1 MAISEKVR
9 LLGAGLYKSGIPD
22 ELTLTAI
29 PTVSE
34 LDMVSA
40 EDFEAVMLDKIFPS
54 CVAEKINFRE
64 LLEIDY
70 YWLCRCLR
78 LLNYGPYHTTTRIF
92 CRQCGGTSGGS
103 GYQVNLET
111 IPCKSLPEGF
121 TNEIEIPRDSF
132 IDFDGPAKLQL
143 LTIQQQMNAYKD
155 KAFQTADGRSNR
167 EFARICYMTR
177 EIGNRKNLT
186 PVEVKAYIEK
196 YLTPAD
202 YTCLKKIV
210 TDLTDY
216 GLRAG
221 GSTVCPK
228 CGNKDATFIALVD
241 DRFFRPSVDNLR
253 KWRDSRSKRGD
264 KDVPAAATA
273 DV

>member
-9 LLGAGLYKSGIPD
+9 LLGAGLYTTGIPD

-34 LDMVSA
+34 LDMVST
-40 EDFEAVMLDKIFPS
+40 EDFDATMLDKIFPS
-54 CVAEKINFRE
+54 CIAEKINFRE

-78 LLNYGPYHTTTRIF
+78 ILNYGPYHTTTRIF
-92 CRQCGGTSGGS
+92 CRQCGGTSGT

-111 IPCKSLPEGF
+111 IPCKPLPEGF
-121 TNEIEIPRDSF
+121 TNEIKIPRNSF
-132 IDFDGPAKLQL
+132 IDFDGPVTLHL
-143 LTIQQQMNAYKD
+143 LTIQQQLNAYKD
-155 KAFQTADGRSNR
+155 KAFQNNKGSSNR
-167 EFARICYMTR
+167 EFARMCYMIT

-186 PVEVKAYIEK
+186 PVEVKAFIEK
-196 YLTPAD
+196 YLTSAD
-202 YTCLKKIV
+202 YMVLKSIV

-221 GSTVCPK
+221 GTTVCPK
-228 CGNKDATFIALVD
+228 CGSKEGQFLALVD

-253 KWRDSRSKRGD
+253 KWRDSRSERGD
-264 KDVPAAATA
+264 KDVSSTATA

>member
-9 LLGAGLYKSGIPD
+9 LLGAGLYKNGIPD

-40 EDFEAVMLDKIFPS
+40 EDFDTTMLDKIFPS
-54 CVAEKINFRE
+54 CIAEKVNFRE

-78 LLNYGPYHTTTRIF
+78 ILNYGPYHTTTRIF
-92 CRQCGGTSGGS
+92 CKQCGGASGT

-111 IPCKSLPEGF
+111 IPCKPLPEGF
-121 TNEIEIPRDSF
+121 TNEIKIPRDSF
-132 IDFDGPAKLQL
+132 IDFDGPVTLHL
-143 LTIQQQMNAYKD
+143 LTIQQQLNAYKD
-155 KAFQTADGRSNR
+155 KAFQNSRGNTNR
-167 EFARICYMTR
+167 EFARMCYMIS

-186 PVEVKAYIEK
+186 PVETKAFIEK
-196 YLTPAD
+196 YLSSAD
-202 YTCLKKIV
+202 YMVLKSLV
-210 TDLTDY
+210 TDLADY

-221 GSTVCPK
+221 GTSVCPK
-228 CGNKDATFIALVD
+228 CGNKEGQFIALVD

-253 KWRDSRSKRGD
+253 KWRDSRGQRGD
-264 KDVPAAATA
+264 KDVSATA
-273 DV
+273 PADV